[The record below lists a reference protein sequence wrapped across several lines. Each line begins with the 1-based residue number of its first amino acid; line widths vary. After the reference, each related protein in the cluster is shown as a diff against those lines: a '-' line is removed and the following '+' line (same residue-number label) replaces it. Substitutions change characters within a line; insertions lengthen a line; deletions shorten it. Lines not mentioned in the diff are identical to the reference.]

1 MRRVFLDVIIV
12 SSEKQKG
19 SDATYTY
26 HHDLDTVDLVSE
38 GHIVY
43 VPLMA
48 QIVVGVV
55 LNVHD
60 HAPLFTTKALISIT
74 QFRLSISQIAL
85 AQWMKRHYHTQLSS
99 VLGQFVTH
107 AVVPPPEQLWQ
118 LTAAGIEAPVHELPE
133 DERGLL
139 FALQQHHVMQES
151 QIRTICGL
159 PKAKLRTLRKWLVA
173 RGYITVV
180 YRVVHTPL
188 TPPTIKYVSYVN
200 KPEKVTKSQQRVIDM
215 ITAHPQKKVPLAT
228 LGHTAQI
235 KKLVQLN
242 VCQIIDGDVDLA
254 PIAKS
259 VTLSQTQQDVVDTIN
274 SRQNTHT
281 TFLLEG
287 VTGSGKTEVYFALI
301 DSCIAQGKQVLVL
314 APEIALTTQLAE
326 RFSKRFPGRVG
337 VIHGQVTP
345 SQRRQHWMNSLSNKL
360 PIIVGPRSA
369 IYVPQPHLGLII
381 VDEEH
386 DTSYKSDF
394 APFIHARDA
403 AIMYGKLTNVPV
415 VLGSATPSVE
425 IIHAAQQQRI
435 THLRLPQRLDG
446 TGMPISMPTV
456 RIIDMRSEAC
466 VDQYG
471 LIGTTLASAIAS
483 TLAHN
488 KQVLLLLNRRGNA
501 GARICRGCGAV
512 SRCERCSTPMATHVS
527 GNTRISTCHTCGA
540 QRYPDTHCKECFGI
554 EFMEYGSGTQR
565 IVEIIQHLHPDTPV
579 LQWDRDTA
587 DSAAD
592 HKTLLKMAQDT
603 PKAVIVGTQ
612 MIAKGLDL
620 PNIRL
625 VGVVNT
631 DIALH
636 LPDFRAA
643 ERTYQLLTQVAGRAG
658 RRDATATVIL
668 QSYQVDNYAIQAAAR
683 YNSTQFYEEELRYR
697 AHLGYPPFN
706 RMLKLVWQHPNSQ
719 MCEQLAIN
727 ESRLIS
733 TALRDE
739 QQTRLIGPTPAFF
752 SRIRGMYRWQVL
764 IITSIPRATLTR
776 IDPLHH
782 AIVDVD
788 PVSLL

>member
-1 MRRVFLDVIIV
+1 MHRVYIDVIIV

-19 SDATYTY
+19 SDTTYTY
-26 HHDLDTVDLVSE
+26 HHDQDASDSMAE
-38 GHIVY
+38 GQIVY
-43 VPLMA
+43 VPLA
-48 QIVVGVV
+48 SQTVIGVV
-55 LNVHD
+55 LRVHTQS
-60 HAPLFTTKALISIT
+60 PSFTTKALITTT
-74 QFRLSISQIAL
+74 QFRLSNAQIAL
-85 AQWMKRHYHTQLSS
+85 AHWMSRHYHAQLATM
-99 VLGQFVTH
+99 LGQFVTH
-107 AVVPPPEQLWQ
+107 AVVPPPELLWQ
-118 LTAAGIEAPVHELPE
+118 ISATGIDAPIHDLPE

-139 FALQQHHVMQES
+139 FVLKQHHVLQES
-151 QIRTICGL
+151 QLRSISGL
-159 PKAKLRTLRKWLVA
+159 SRSSLRKLQKWLVA

-180 YRVVHTPL
+180 YRVVQANVTSSSVKYLCYVDHTQ
-188 TPPTIKYVSYVN
+188 
-200 KPEKVTKSQQRVIDM
+200 KVTPAQQRVIET
-215 ITAHPQKKVPLAT
+215 ITAHPNKKMPLASI
-228 LGHTAQI
+228 GNSVHV
-235 KKLVQLN
+235 KKLVQMN
-242 VCQIIDGDVDLA
+242 VCILVEEDEELA
-254 PIAKS
+254 PIGTA
-259 VTLSQTQQDVVDTIN
+259 VTLSQPQQQVVDTISQHRN
-274 SRQNTHT
+274 HHA

-301 DSCIAQGKQVLVL
+301 DACIAQGQQVLVL

-345 SQRRQHWMNSLSNKL
+345 SQRRQHWIKSLSSKL

-403 AIMYGKLTNVPV
+403 AIMYGKLAHVPV

-425 IIHAAQQQRI
+425 IIHAAQQRRI
-435 THLRLPQRLDG
+435 THLQLPQRLDNTG
-446 TGMPISMPTV
+446 TPISMPPV
-456 RIIDMRSEAC
+456 RVIDMRNEVC

-471 LIGTTLASAIAS
+471 LIGKTLASAITD
-483 TLAHN
+483 TLALN

-512 SRCERCSTPMATHVS
+512 ARCERCSTPMAIHTS
-527 GNTRISTCHTCGA
+527 GSTRISTCHTCGS
-540 QRYPDTHCKECFGI
+540 QRYPETHCKECYGVD
-554 EFMEYGSGTQR
+554 FMEYGSGTQR
-565 IVEIIQHLHPDTPV
+565 IVEIIEHNFPETTV

-592 HKTLLKMAQDT
+592 HRSLLKMAQDT
-603 PKAVIVGTQ
+603 PNAVIVGTQ

-620 PNIRL
+620 PDIRL
-625 VGVVNT
+625 VGVINT

-643 ERTYQLLTQVAGRAG
+643 ERTFQLLTQVAGRAG

-683 YNSTQFYEEELRYR
+683 YHSAQFYEEELRYR

-706 RMLKLVWQHPNSQ
+706 RMIKLVWQHANMQ
-719 MCEQLAIN
+719 TCEQRALS
-727 ESRLIS
+727 ESRAILD
-733 TALRDE
+733 ALQADQR
-739 QQTRLIGPTPAFF
+739 TRLIGPTPAFF
-752 SRIRGMYRWQVL
+752 SRVRGMYRWQLL
-764 IITSIPRATLTR
+764 IVTSTPRASLAR
-776 IDPLHH
+776 IDALHH
-782 AIVDVD
+782 AIVDMD